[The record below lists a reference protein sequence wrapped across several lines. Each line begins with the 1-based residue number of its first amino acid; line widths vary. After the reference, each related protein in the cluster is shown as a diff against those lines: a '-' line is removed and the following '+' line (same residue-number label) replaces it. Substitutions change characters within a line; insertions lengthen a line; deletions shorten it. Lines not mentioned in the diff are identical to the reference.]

1 MKLDRLLRPRSIA
14 VFGGA
19 WARNVIEQCQR
30 SGYTG
35 EIWPVHPKA
44 EQICGLPCYRSVE
57 DLPAAPDASFVGVN
71 RHITVD
77 VIGQLAEKG
86 AGGAVCFASGFAEAA
101 AEDQS
106 GTELQTQLLSAAGE
120 MPILGPNCYGLIN
133 YLDGALLWP
142 DQHGG
147 ERCDSGVAIITQSS
161 NILLN
166 LTMQRRAL
174 PLAYALT
181 AGNQAQQGLA
191 SMASALLDDP
201 RVTAIGLHIEGFGD
215 LQALQDLANKARERK
230 IPIIALKMGRSEQ
243 ARSAMVSHT
252 NSLAGS
258 DAGANALLHRLGIPR
273 VHSVSSFIETLKLL
287 HQVGP
292 LEGNSISSMS
302 CSGGEAGLMADTAE
316 GMDLHYLPLDEFR
329 SKALRDALGPLV
341 ALANPLDYHTYIWG
355 DEDAMTATYTAML
368 QDGADL
374 NMLVLDFPREDRCTV
389 EDWAPAIRAFSAAAK
404 VSGKAA
410 AVVSSLPENL
420 PEATAK
426 NIIAQ
431 GLVPLLGIDDTLQ
444 AAETAA
450 QCGRYLRD
458 ARSAPLLTP
467 HTLTSDTY
475 LVNESAA
482 KAALAEFGLQVP
494 ASCTAE
500 SPADAA
506 IKAGSIGYP
515 LVLKGMGL
523 AHKSEAGAVQLN
535 LMSAAEVGEA
545 AEAMAKQA
553 TGYLLE
559 QQVPTAIAELLVG
572 VVHDP
577 AHGFV
582 LTLAAGGIYTEI
594 HRDSTSLLLP
604 ATDKQIDAALSSLRI
619 APLFD
624 GFRGQAPTD
633 RRAIVRAVQSVA
645 AYVEANA
652 TILAEV
658 EVNPLLCL
666 AEGAIAV
673 DALIKLHP
681 GETS

>member
-35 EIWPVHPKA
+35 DIWPVHPKA
-44 EQICGLPCYRSVE
+44 EQICGLPCYRSAE

-77 VIGQLAEKG
+77 VIGQLAARG

-101 AEDQS
+101 AEDES
-106 GTELQTQLLSAAGE
+106 GTELQSQLLHAAGE

-215 LQALQDLANKARERK
+215 LHALEDLANKARARK

-258 DAGANALLHRLGIPR
+258 DAGANALLHRLGISR
-273 VHSVSSFIETLKLL
+273 VHSVSCFIETLKLL
-287 HQVGP
+287 HLVGP

-316 GMDLHYLPLDEFR
+316 GMDLHYLPLDESR

-355 DEDAMTATYTAML
+355 DEEAMTAAYTAML

-389 EDWAPAIRAFSAAAK
+389 DDWAPAIRAFSAAAK
-404 VSGKAA
+404 ASGKPA

-426 NIIAQ
+426 DIIAQ

-450 QCGRYLRD
+450 LCGRYLRG

-467 HTLTSDTY
+467 HSLTSDTY

-482 KAALAEFGLQVP
+482 KAALAEHGLQVP

-506 IKAGSIGYP
+506 IKAGTIGYP

-523 AHKSEAGAVQLN
+523 AHKSEAGAVRLN
-535 LMSAAEVGEA
+535 LLSAAEVGDA

-604 ATDKQIDAALSSLRI
+604 ASDKQIDAALSRLRL
-619 APLFD
+619 APLLD

-633 RRAIVRAVQSVA
+633 RPAIVRAVQSVA

-652 TILAEV
+652 ATLAEV